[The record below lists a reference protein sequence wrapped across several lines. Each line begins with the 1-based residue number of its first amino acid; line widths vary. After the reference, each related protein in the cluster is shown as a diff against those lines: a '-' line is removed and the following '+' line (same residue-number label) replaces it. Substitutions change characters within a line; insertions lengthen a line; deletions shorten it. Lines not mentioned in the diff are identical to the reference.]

1 MQKKIMCACLVTV
14 LCLSGCV
21 TSPDPVV
28 SREPESY
35 ASWDPGILYSDYYY
49 MIDLDSRQVL
59 LDQGSEEQMYPASLT
74 KMMTAILAIENI
86 PDPENTIITITD
98 EMLAGLVEADASTAG
113 FIVGDEVTAMDC
125 IYADMLPS
133 GADGSRALAFYISGG
148 EEGYVQLMNEKA
160 QELGMNSTH
169 FANIT
174 GLHDDRHYSTCRD
187 MALLLEYCMQNST
200 FMKVMTT
207 DHYATEP
214 ILGYYKGLGMD
225 NAVLKY
231 INQEEPYYKYSF
243 LCEGF
248 IGGKSGFTDEAEYT
262 LASTARINGRNLL
275 MVNAHAYKEPHY
287 PASIEDAVITYD
299 AFRNTFGWK
308 EAVSEGSS
316 WGSVK
321 VRNTNQGSVEAVA
334 EGSLSG
340 DLPAEE
346 NVHYV
351 VDLPASIDAQVEQGQ
366 VLGTLHVYV
375 YDKELGS
382 VQLLA
387 SEGREKNITGVIETA
402 IAEHPWIPAS
412 MLVLACILLIMAVRA
427 LIIDRAR

>member
-1 MQKKIMCACLVTV
+1 
-14 LCLSGCV
+14 
-21 TSPDPVV
+21 
-28 SREPESY
+28 
-35 ASWDPGILYSDYYY
+35 
-49 MIDLDSRQVL
+49 
-59 LDQGSEEQMYPASLT
+59 
-74 KMMTAILAIENI
+74 
-86 PDPENTIITITD
+86 
-98 EMLAGLVEADASTAG
+98 
-113 FIVGDEVTAMDC
+113 
-125 IYADMLPS
+125 
-133 GADGSRALAFYISGG
+133 
-148 EEGYVQLMNEKA
+148 
-160 QELGMNSTH
+160 
-169 FANIT
+169 
-174 GLHDDRHYSTCRD
+174 
-187 MALLLEYCMQNST
+187 
-200 FMKVMTT
+200 
-207 DHYATEP
+207 
-214 ILGYYKGLGMD
+214 
-225 NAVLKY
+225 
-231 INQEEPYYKYSF
+231 
-243 LCEGF
+243 
-248 IGGKSGFTDEAEYT
+248 
-262 LASTARINGRNLL
+262 

-351 VDLPASIDAQVEQGQ
+351 VDLPASIDAPVEQGQ

-402 IAEHPWIPAS
+402 IAEHPWIPVS